1 MSQIRV
7 HVSAATTTPEPLFIT
22 IYSLTAHS
30 GWSSSVVV
38 TQMIRPDSGYR
49 PASSMELESV
59 ENVVVDIL
67 SRHECCCLPVSDLFV
82 LCTRVFA
89 EHLIPR
95 LALRSH
101 SMPRELHALEPFIE
115 YLKAWDSSKL
125 ILIGEGTD
133 CVAQLCVPLQQN
145 PATGPHIA
153 ACAGQTAVR
162 QGGFGA
168 YETPDQS
175 ETSGASSTLPFY
187 DVGGEHWGAGRP
199 RSVQK
204 RDLCATY
211 EIPEE
216 QVSFIRQLLCRC
228 LFDFVLK
235 EANAHSFTAAL
246 PLEDARQTCVQYLV
260 RDVSSDPAL
269 AFAGFYCIPCLL
281 IGRIAHIL
289 QSRNLCG
296 PDSRR
301 LVGLSVSSDSVSVI
315 IVPTCCSRA
324 FVSPDAMS
332 TTSTT
337 SPQPVSAV
345 AGWTVRVLVA
355 FTAL

>member
-1 MSQIRV
+1 MIV
-7 HVSAATTTPEPLFIT
+7 FDVSDQGACCCGLHSTKSHIFRP
-22 IYSLTAHS
+22 IYSLIAAT
-30 GWSSSVVV
+30 GWSSFVFVLP
-38 TQMIRPDSGYR
+38 MIGPDSGYGQ
-49 PASSMELESV
+49 ASSMELESV

-67 SRHECCCLPVSDLFV
+67 SRHECFCLPVSDLFV

-145 PATGPHIA
+145 PETGPHIA

-162 QGGFGA
+162 HGGFGA

-187 DVGGEHWGAGRP
+187 DVSGEHWGAGRP

-211 EIPEE
+211 EIPDE
-216 QVSFIRQLLCRC
+216 QVAFIRQLLCRC

-235 EANAHSFTAAL
+235 EANAHSFASAL

-260 RDVSSDPAL
+260 RDVSRDPAC
-269 AFAGFYCIPCLL
+269 F
-281 IGRIAHIL
+281 
-289 QSRNLCG
+289 
-296 PDSRR
+296 
-301 LVGLSVSSDSVSVI
+301 
-315 IVPTCCSRA
+315 
-324 FVSPDAMS
+324 
-332 TTSTT
+332 
-337 SPQPVSAV
+337 
-345 AGWTVRVLVA
+345 
-355 FTAL
+355 